1 MNSWAVFLSLLH
13 GGKSKFQSLVTYS
26 LFEEIQS
33 GLVNEKREKFEQ
45 ADDNQTSI
53 DDDDDAPNGWSCLLV
68 FILLYSERKT

>member
-1 MNSWAVFLSLLH
+1 M
-13 GGKSKFQSLVTYS
+13 KK
-26 LFEEIQS
+26 ERE
-33 GLVNEKREKFEQ
+33 REKLEQ